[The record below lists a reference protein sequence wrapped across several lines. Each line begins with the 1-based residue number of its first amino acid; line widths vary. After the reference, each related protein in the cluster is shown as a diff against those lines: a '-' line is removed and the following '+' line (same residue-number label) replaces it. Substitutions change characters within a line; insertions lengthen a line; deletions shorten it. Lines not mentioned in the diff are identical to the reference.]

1 MDGVRLSGGP
11 LPNPHSPNPLLWRR
25 PLAASVATHEVAGW
39 TIWVPGRGLA
49 LRRRAPSTADQPSS
63 VTAVLDGGT
72 GSSRGLRFLIQY
84 SGPGTGVG
92 SAGAGVWRG
101 VLCTRAVRVRTGRV
115 GRGCFGPGALA
126 HRGGRRPRRDAQCPW
141 LEPRWVPALGPSGSA
156 RDAGGVG
163 SASGPRAS
171 GLALG
176 DARRAGRQHRQEAYA
191 CGYSSVTR
199 PRSADRA
206 RPRRPL
212 PAVRRRRA
220 RRVRLN
226 RVPKIPS
233 TILLFPRV
241 PGAFTSRFARPQHV
255 GRARV
260 RRPRTPRPTRPARG
274 RYRVRTKRYDDTRQC
289 DSVQHARGDAPL
301 RARTRTRR
309 RQLR

>member
-126 HRGGRRPRRDAQCPW
+126 HRGGRRPRRDARCPW

-199 PRSADRA
+199 PRSAVRGPGPPAPSASRGPAAA
-206 RPRRPL
+206 RPPGTVESRSKNSEHYLAISSRSRRIHVTFRAPAARRTRSGTRAL
-212 PAVRRRRA
+212 RRAAYTAADPPGPRPVSPYEAVR
-220 RRVRLN
+220 
-226 RVPKIPS
+226 
-233 TILLFPRV
+233 
-241 PGAFTSRFARPQHV
+241 
-255 GRARV
+255 
-260 RRPRTPRPTRPARG
+260 
-274 RYRVRTKRYDDTRQC
+274 
-289 DSVQHARGDAPL
+289 
-301 RARTRTRR
+301 
-309 RQLR
+309 